1 MFVKILI
8 PIIIRTKRK
17 NMLKSQLI
25 LAMQARHTQLST
37 NTVKAAVDSIINRMV
52 DALLSQDRI
61 EIRGFGSFNV
71 HYYPPRRAHNPRTG
85 EFIMTGP
92 NAKPHFKAGSILKT
106 LIDQQTATKK
116 E

>member
-1 MFVKILI
+1 
-8 PIIIRTKRK
+8 
-17 NMLKSQLI
+17 MLKSELI
-25 LAMQARHTQLST
+25 LTMQDRHSHLSA
-37 NTVKAAVDSIINRMV
+37 NTVKSAVDSIINRMV

-85 EFIMTGP
+85 EFIVTGP
-92 NAKPHFKAGSILKT
+92 NAKPHFKAGSILKA
-106 LIDQQTATKK
+106 LIDKQTANEK